1 MELIEIT
8 RESKSIRPIADL
20 TDTIEEI
27 MSLTVDLYAK
37 AGYMPPWIGYL
48 AFEEKQCV
56 GTCAFKAPQK
66 DNCVEIAYFTF
77 PEYEGKGVATR
88 MAQTLL
94 KVAFDTIPDIKI
106 VAQTLP
112 EENASTTVLKK
123 LGFQFTGERE
133 HPEDGKIWEW
143 ELRNPE
149 SK

>member
-1 MELIEIT
+1 MC
-8 RESKSIRPIADL
+8 
-20 TDTIEEI
+20 
-27 MSLTVDLYAK
+27 
-37 AGYMPPWIGYL
+37 GH
-48 AFEEKQCV
+48 
-56 GTCAFKAPQK
+56 TCAFKVPPE

-77 PEYEGKGVATR
+77 PEYKGKGVATR
-88 MAQTLL
+88 MAQILL
-94 KVAFDTIPDIKI
+94 KIAFVTIPDIKI

-112 EENASTTVLKK
+112 EKNASTTVLKK